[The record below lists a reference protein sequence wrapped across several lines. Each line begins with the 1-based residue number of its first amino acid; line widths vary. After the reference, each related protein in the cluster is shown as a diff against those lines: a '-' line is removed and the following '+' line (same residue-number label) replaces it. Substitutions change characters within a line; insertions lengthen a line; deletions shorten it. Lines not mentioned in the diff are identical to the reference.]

1 MKIAIAILV
10 GWLVLLTVYTVT
22 VRMQANTNTGL
33 IYQNTALI
41 NKNINIIEGVVG
53 LLEKIAR
60 QMTKTSTVEIVVEC
74 AYNEE
79 NRIYG
84 YKLVEVKEVK

>member
-41 NKNINIIEGVVG
+41 NKNINITEGVVG

-60 QMTKTSTVEIVVEC
+60 QMTKTNTVEIVVER